1 MEIFIGL
8 NGKFHIAQA
17 MEVILKFCIL
27 LRKFNIVRFYVV
39 ECKGGICRSM
49 RNHFFFN
56 NFSL

>member
-49 RNHFFFN
+49 RNHFFF
-56 NFSL
+56 